1 MTVSGILGWEEAP
14 VLWGSP
20 SILNA
25 LSQGERKLLPPYRP
39 SGFRSRIGVRGWL
52 FAGMTNSGGTEL
64 WLGRVN
70 QHGGFCHAPPPAGD
84 EPLASRSLRPRYIP
98 LTHTPSGF
106 QPRIGVR
113 GRLFAGMTK

>member
-1 MTVSGILGWEEAP
+1 MVVSWLAFFRGMLVRGF
-14 VLWGSP
+14 
-20 SILNA
+20 
-25 LSQGERKLLPPYRP
+25 PP
-39 SGFRSRIGVRGWL
+39 RIGVRGRL

-70 QHGGFCHAPPPAGD
+70 QHGGFCHAPTPAGD

-106 QPRIGVR
+106 PPRIGVR